1 MDVLFGV
8 FVPYE
13 HFDWLFEACMDYHFH
28 MPVALAVA
36 GAERRVSHLK
46 VISSIS
52 EEYLFFTAVIEAM
65 ILSFHLHLVSL
76 ILRQYHGD

>member
-8 FVPYE
+8 FVTCE
-13 HFDWLFEACMDYHFH
+13 HFDWVFESCMGYHFR
-28 MPVALAVA
+28 MSLELAIA
-36 GAERRVSHLK
+36 GDERRVSHLK
-46 VISSIS
+46 VISSVS
-52 EEYLFFTAVIEAM
+52 EEYLFFTVFLEAM

>member
-8 FVPYE
+8 FVPCE
-13 HFDWLFEACMDYHFH
+13 HSDKLFEACMGYHCY
-28 MPVALAVA
+28 MPLEVVIA
-36 GAERRVSHLK
+36 GDERRVSHLK

-52 EEYLFFTAVIEAM
+52 EEYLLFTAVLEAM
-65 ILSFHLHLVSL
+65 VLSFHLPLVSL